1 MLKIKNNTDLHWGAQ
16 KMTLSGWLVKM
27 EGILFVIGEI
37 PQCLSTKGSLRKTF
51 VYIFNHS
58 AKWLCFCRRV
68 SCR

>member
-1 MLKIKNNTDLHWGAQ
+1 MLKIKNNTDLHLGAQ

-37 PQCLSTKGSLRKTF
+37 PQCLSTKGSLHKTF
-51 VYIFNHS
+51 VCIFNHS
-58 AKWLCFCRRV
+58 AKWLHFCRRV